1 MSERRP
7 PEERA
12 TYVVLILAGVLPLIG
27 AILSGG
33 PAGAGVT
40 ISFLM
45 LAIGTT
51 GLVSSTWVR
60 RERDVPLAHE
70 VRRSSR
76 VQTR

>member
-1 MSERRP
+1 MSERD

-12 TYVVLILAGVLPLIG
+12 TYVVLILAGILPLVA

-33 PAGAGVT
+33 RAGAGVT

-45 LAIGTT
+45 LAAGAT
-51 GLVSSTWVR
+51 GLVSSTWGR
-60 RERDVPLAHE
+60 REHKVSPARQVK
-70 VRRSSR
+70 RSSR

>member
-1 MSERRP
+1 MPDRD

-12 TYVVLILAGVLPLIG
+12 TYVVMILASVLPLV
-27 AILSGG
+27 AAVLSGG
-33 PAGAGVT
+33 RAGAGVT

-45 LAIGTT
+45 LAFGAT
-51 GLVSSTWVR
+51 GLVSSTWRR
-60 RERDVPLAHE
+60 RERVVPPAHE

>member
-1 MSERRP
+1 MSERD

-12 TYVVLILAGVLPLIG
+12 TYVVLILAGLLPLIP
-27 AILSGG
+27 AMLDGG
-33 PAGAGVT
+33 RAGAGVT

-45 LAIGTT
+45 LAFGAT
-51 GLVSSTWVR
+51 GLVSSTWGR
-60 RERDVPLAHE
+60 RERRVPHAHE